1 MGHNARGAFS
11 RVSIMVL
18 RIAFL
23 FVSGLALG
31 ALGIGGALDAL
42 SSASTAATK
51 TSAAAN
57 NSARTPDP
65 RVLRAG
71 QRTRLPQTLP
81 QPTR

>member
-1 MGHNARGAFS
+1 M
-11 RVSIMVL
+11 IL

-31 ALGIGGALDAL
+31 ALGLGGAFDAL
-42 SSASTAATK
+42 TSTSASTTRATVS
-51 TSAAAN
+51 TN
-57 NSARTPDP
+57 NSAHKSDP

-81 QPTR
+81 AQPR